1 LKKVLYIV
9 YYYPPIGGSGVQRGV
24 KFSKYLPE
32 NGWES
37 IILTPHPSLVKHPK
51 DYSLVS
57 DVPTGQKIYRSFV
70 LDAGWLY
77 KIFWG
82 LRLPKVVIW
91 LMFHIFIP
99 DSEILWL
106 PFAKRKIKA
115 IVREHKIDLV
125 FISGPPFSPM
135 LLGKWIKDKF
145 KIPYV
150 VSFRDD
156 WSNGQSRLDNPPPK
170 AFCVKERKLEHN
182 ALKLADHIVVVNRAY
197 KRDFMALYPDIADY
211 KYTVITNGFDEDDF
225 SNPINPRGFETDKLQ
240 IVHPGVLF
248 GRRHPGLIWQALVNL
263 VNQGK
268 IDPEKVKIH
277 IYGRNFASFVF
288 QGWEDNA
295 IIQKIVHLHSYLP
308 HQETIKILMQADLLL
323 LFSGPGVKSDA
334 ELPGKLFEYLRS
346 GKPILGVINP
356 QGVCAEILDKARSG
370 WIANAEDVDAIEK
383 QLLEKYQLWREDRL
397 QINPDWEYIKSFE
410 RRRLSKALASVF
422 DSIVTSRD

>member
-1 LKKVLYIV
+1 MKKVLYIV

-32 NGWES
+32 SGWES
-37 IILTPHPSLVKHPK
+37 IVLTPHPSLVKHPK
-51 DYSLVS
+51 DYSLLR
-57 DVPTGQKIYRSFV
+57 DVPDGQKIYRSFV

-91 LMFHIFIP
+91 LMFRVFIP

-106 PFAKRKIKA
+106 PFAKQKIKK
-115 IVREHKIDLV
+115 VMREHKIDLV

-145 KIPYV
+145 KIPYI

-170 AFCVKERKLEHN
+170 AFCVKERKLEHK
-182 ALKLADHIVVVNRAY
+182 ALKHADHIVVVNKAY
-197 KRDFMALYPDIADY
+197 KRDFRALYPDIADNR
-211 KYTVITNGFDEDDF
+211 YTVITNGYDEDDF
-225 SNPINPRGFETDKLQ
+225 SNPIHPRDIEKDKLQ

-263 VNQGK
+263 VNQGS
-268 IDPEKVKIH
+268 IDPDKVKVH
-277 IYGRNFASFVF
+277 IYGRNFTSFVF
-288 QGWEDNA
+288 KGWEDNA
-295 IIQKIVHLHSYLP
+295 ILQKIVQLHPYLP
-308 HQETIKILMQADLLL
+308 HQETIKILVQADLLL
-323 LFSGPGVKSDA
+323 LFSGPGAKSDA

-356 QGVCAEILDKARSG
+356 HGVCAEILERAKSG
-370 WIANAEDVDAIEK
+370 WIADAEVVGEIEK
-383 QLLEKYQLWREDRL
+383 QLLAIYQRWSEDKL
-397 QINPDWEYIKSFE
+397 LINPDWEYIRGFE
-410 RRRLSKALASVF
+410 RRRLSKALALVF
-422 DSIVTSRD
+422 DSVANSRD